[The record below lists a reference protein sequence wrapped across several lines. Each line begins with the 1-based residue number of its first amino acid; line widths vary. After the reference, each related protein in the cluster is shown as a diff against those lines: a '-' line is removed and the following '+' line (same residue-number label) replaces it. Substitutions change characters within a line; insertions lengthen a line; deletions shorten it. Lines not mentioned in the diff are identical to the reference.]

1 MEMELSFNDFFPQG
15 SEIRQLYEQIQNG
28 RVSHAIMFTGL
39 PETGKTTLAG
49 ITAKAL
55 LCRSEKDKPCG
66 VCDSCVKAEAN
77 EHPDLIAIRPGE
89 PIAPGISKGRN
100 SIPVDDIREMI
111 RLCGSY
117 SNRGGNRVVIIDNAD
132 HMTVQAQ
139 NALLKIIEE
148 PPESTFFLLT
158 VSHGEMMLNTI
169 VSRCRTI
176 RIKPWNADYIESY
189 LLKSGVN
196 NELAHQ
202 SALLSEGAVGKAL
215 RLSNDNVYW
224 ELRDDIVKAFFC
236 MESRSEILKIS
247 NAWKDRKNDSEEILN
262 ALEGF
267 LHAMLAVRFRSRE
280 GKELEALPACWQS
293 FANSADPE
301 LFDTLS
307 ETVREARRRLS
318 FNVSF
323 QQVFESLIL
332 TFMGVMEKWKK

>member
-1 MEMELSFNDFFPQG
+1 MTSG
-15 SEIRQLYEQIQNG
+15 SAATTSRQSTSANCRTTCNG
-28 RVSHAIMFTGL
+28 CSTHGASATSTR
-39 PETGKTTLAG
+39 G
-49 ITAKAL
+49 IT
-55 LCRSEKDKPCG
+55 
-66 VCDSCVKAEAN
+66 
-77 EHPDLIAIRPGE
+77 
-89 PIAPGISKGRN
+89 
-100 SIPVDDIREMI
+100 
-111 RLCGSY
+111 
-117 SNRGGNRVVIIDNAD
+117 
-132 HMTVQAQ
+132 T
-139 NALLKIIEE
+139 
-148 PPESTFFLLT
+148 
-158 VSHGEMMLNTI
+158 
-169 VSRCRTI
+169 
-176 RIKPWNADYIESY
+176 
-189 LLKSGVN
+189 
-196 NELAHQ
+196 
-202 SALLSEGAVGKAL
+202 GKAL

-236 MESRSEILKIS
+236 TESRSEILKIS